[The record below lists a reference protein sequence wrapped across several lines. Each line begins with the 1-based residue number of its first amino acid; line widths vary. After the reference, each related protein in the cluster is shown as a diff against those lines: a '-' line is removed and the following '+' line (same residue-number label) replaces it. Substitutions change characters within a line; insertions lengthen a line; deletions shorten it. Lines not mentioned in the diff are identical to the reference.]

1 VIPDAIDPRLTAEVA
16 EQPYPLLF
24 MTISGAHMYGFP
36 SPDSDYDLRGAHL
49 LPLAEVVGLHTGRET
64 ITRTHMR
71 DGVEIDL
78 VSHDIKNY
86 MGLLLKKSG
95 DTLEQLFSPLVV
107 YTTPE
112 HEELKAIIRRTITR
126 NHVYHYYGMAENQ
139 WKLFNKPD
147 GPAQVEPRRIKP
159 LLYVFRVLLTG
170 IHLMQTGEVEANLER
185 LNETFRLPYL
195 SMLIA
200 RKREGDENCALA
212 ELDLILYQ
220 REFERLRGVLEE
232 AQKAS
237 TLPEG
242 PPQEAKD
249 ALHDLLVRMR
259 LHSLKARKAVAKAAS
274 LSRRQK

>member
-1 VIPDAIDPRLTAEVA
+1 MITTIDPRLTAEVA
-16 EQPYPLLF
+16 ALPYPSLF
-24 MTISGAHMYGFP
+24 VTISGAHLYGFP

-49 LPLAEVVGLHTGRET
+49 LPLAEVVGLRTGPET
-64 ITRTHMR
+64 ITRTHVR

-78 VSHDIKNY
+78 VSHDIKIY

-112 HEELKAIIRRTITR
+112 HEELKAITRRTITR

-139 WKLFNKPD
+139 WKLFNK
-147 GPAQVEPRRIKP
+147 AEPRRIKP

-170 IHLMQTGEVEANLER
+170 IHLMRTGEVEANLER

-200 RKREGDENCALA
+200 RKCEGDENCALA

-232 AQKAS
+232 GHKTS
-237 TLPEG
+237 TLPEA
-242 PPQEAKD
+242 PPQEVKD
-249 ALHDLLVRMR
+249 ALHDLLVCLR
-259 LHSLKARKAVAKAAS
+259 LRSLKAKKAT
-274 LSRRQK
+274 SRRISPKSKAEVI

>member
-1 VIPDAIDPRLTAEVA
+1 MTLHIDPRLAAEVA

-24 MTISGAHMYGFP
+24 MAIGGAHLYGFP

-49 LPLAEVVGLHTGRET
+49 LPLAEVVGLRTGPET

-86 MGLLLKKSG
+86 CGLLLKKSG
-95 DTLEQLFSPLVV
+95 DVVEQLFSPLVV
-107 YTTPE
+107 HTTPE

-139 WKLFNKPD
+139 WKLFNKE
-147 GPAQVEPRRIKP
+147 EPRRIKP

-170 IHLMQTGEVEANLER
+170 IHLVQTGEVEANLER
-185 LNETFRLPYL
+185 LNESFQLPYL
-195 SMLIA
+195 PMLIA
-200 RKREGDENCALA
+200 RKREGDENGALA

-232 AQKAS
+232 AHKAS
-237 TLPEG
+237 ALPEG

-249 ALHDLLVRMR
+249 ALHDLLVRLR
-259 LHSLKARKAVAKAAS
+259 LHPLKARKAVSKATSA
-274 LSRRQK
+274 SRRQK